1 MGEEEMEEENKEE
14 MADPN
19 TARSKSTSEQL
30 EPESP
35 GVPGAGGALA
45 TEGESGRR
53 VPSEESSLEPD
64 GSHTVTCTFTV
75 SLAVPVLATSMYL
88 MQTFLGN
95 LFHYSLAFVAV
106 FSGLRR

>member
-1 MGEEEMEEENKEE
+1 MGEEEMEEENEE
-14 MADPN
+14 ETADPN
-19 TARSKSTSEQL
+19 TARSKSTSEQF

-35 GVPGAGGALA
+35 GVPGAGGGLA
-45 TEGESGRR
+45 TEGASGRR
-53 VPSEESSLEPD
+53 VPSEESSLQPE

-75 SLAVPVLATSMYL
+75 SLAVPVLAASTYL

-95 LFHYSLAFVAV
+95 LFHYSLTCVVV